1 MNDKERELIRFVVDG
16 DIRKAQ
22 KQAQIILNGLTT
34 EKDKRFKEYQLK
46 RLANKGPE
54 LIELPP
60 NMQNLLIAQDVSNF
74 PESRFLLRKE
84 EQLVVE
90 RLLNTRKAALK
101 LQELGIH
108 YTSSMLLTGVPGT
121 GKTELA
127 RYIAHISDLPFVF
140 AKLSGI
146 VSSALGRTQNNI
158 GQIFDYAKR
167 VPCVLCLDEI
177 DAIGMKRGNQND
189 VTEMSRVVIALMQEL
204 DNLPN
209 NVILIGTTNR
219 PDKLDPALFR
229 RFSFQ
234 HEVLPLCHKDIENL
248 VGKFNS
254 AVGYPMSEAE
264 FNDFCGEYKEG
275 TPANTIISAC
285 TNRIIDKIV
294 SEVSE

>member
-101 LQELGIH
+101 LHELGIH

-127 RYIAHISDLPFVF
+127 RYIAHKIR
-140 AKLSGI
+140 AKEAHCVSG
-146 VSSALGRTQNNI
+146 GRNW
-158 GQIFDYAKR
+158 R
-167 VPCVLCLDEI
+167 
-177 DAIGMKRGNQND
+177 
-189 VTEMSRVVIALMQEL
+189 MS
-204 DNLPN
+204 
-209 NVILIGTTNR
+209 
-219 PDKLDPALFR
+219 F
-229 RFSFQ
+229 
-234 HEVLPLCHKDIENL
+234 
-248 VGKFNS
+248 
-254 AVGYPMSEAE
+254 
-264 FNDFCGEYKEG
+264 
-275 TPANTIISAC
+275 
-285 TNRIIDKIV
+285 
-294 SEVSE
+294 